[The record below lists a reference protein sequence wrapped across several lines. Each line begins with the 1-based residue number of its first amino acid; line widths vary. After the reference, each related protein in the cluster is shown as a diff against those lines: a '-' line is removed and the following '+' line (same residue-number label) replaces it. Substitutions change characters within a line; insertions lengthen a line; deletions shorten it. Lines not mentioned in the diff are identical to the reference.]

1 MTLIQPPQPWP
12 RTEEALFDVGAP
24 VVPVPC
30 PELPPEPPK
39 VVEVDRTEA
48 MEFSPP
54 LAGATI
60 SPCGKYR
67 YVLWR
72 KFKTVGR
79 RILWNCLNPSWA
91 DGSIDDPSLGRMM
104 SFSKREGASEIY
116 VCNFCAYRT
125 SKPAELY
132 RAAKSGFDVE
142 GPENKR
148 HIAEMLK
155 TCDMCIV
162 GWGNARA
169 LRGQSEKISKHSP
182 ESMMEF
188 IKDQN
193 VNKIPIMC
201 LGTTKHGHPRHPL
214 FVPASRKLVP
224 FDYKTQDEGVD
235 F

>member
-1 MTLIQPPQPWP
+1 MTLIQPPIPWP

-39 VVEVDRTEA
+39 VIEVDRTEA

-72 KFKTVGR
+72 KFKSVGR
-79 RILWNCLNPSWA
+79 KILWIMLNPSTA
-91 DGSIDDPSLGRMM
+91 DAVVDDNTIRRLV
-104 SFSKREGASEIY
+104 SFSKREGAAEIV
-116 VCNFCAYRT
+116 VCNLYAYRAT
-125 SKPAELY
+125 KPQELY
-132 RAAKSGFDVE
+132 RARKSGVDVG
-142 GPENKR
+142 GPER
-148 HIAEMLK
+148 MSHIYEQMVS
-155 TCDMCIV
+155 CDLCVV
-162 GWGNARA
+162 GWGNTRA
-169 LRGQSEKISKHSP
+169 AGQSKDLDSGPRRMIEDLKI
-182 ESMMEF
+182 F
-188 IKDQN
+188 
-193 VNKIPIMC
+193 NKRSVPIMC

-214 FVPASRKLVP
+214 FVPANRKLVP